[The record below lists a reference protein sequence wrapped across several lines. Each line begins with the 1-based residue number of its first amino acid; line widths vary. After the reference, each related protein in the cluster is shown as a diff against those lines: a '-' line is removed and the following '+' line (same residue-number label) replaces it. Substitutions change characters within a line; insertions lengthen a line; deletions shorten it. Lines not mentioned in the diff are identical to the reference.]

1 MTRVRQI
8 VAQIK
13 ALTVR
18 ELQELNQE
26 LKKLGLPP
34 VEPTAVG
41 AKPRRSPPSLSGA
54 AAKPW
59 PKEERVASD
68 SPAIISGCRGRER

>member
-1 MTRVRQI
+1 MTRVTQI

-13 ALTVR
+13 ALSVR

-34 VEPTAVG
+34 VEPAVVG

-54 AAKPW
+54 AAQPL
-59 PKEERVASD
+59 KEQ
-68 SPAIISGCRGRER
+68 